1 MNDENKLTH
10 DDYESVL
17 ELLKISEK
25 IRTVYNIFTSD
36 KDEITKRQKNLL
48 KNILKG
54 LLIKEEELLKSLG
67 NNTDKLTKINL
78 ALLDDC
84 EYNRLD
90 VLFDI
95 TENNKNQIIK
105 NRLADQITDLI
116 DKYEAED
123 LQFKYDDFL
132 YRRDPANEMLG
143 NYYLESSIEI
153 DIIKMILYFLNLYIK
168 DSKYSDFKKELINF
182 KNNIMI
188 SFNFL
193 REQLIDEK
201 MKQPELFWNSKLVAD
216 LTNKSKSYLD
226 STKNEYAEDLL
237 FEQVEPFINV
247 LIDNSNENKFMA
259 IISEIFIRTGILFS
273 TPSTYLDFCSFLKQE
288 LESFELS
295 KQSKKAIFT
304 YLDQFKKDKELVR
317 VLSFRQ

>member
-105 NRLADQITDLI
+105 NRLADQISDLI

-153 DIIKMILYFLNLYIK
+153 DIIKTILYFLNLYIK

-317 VLSFRQ
+317 VLILN

>member
-105 NRLADQITDLI
+105 NRLADQISDLI

-153 DIIKMILYFLNLYIK
+153 DIIKTILYFLNLYIK

>member
-1 MNDENKLTH
+1 
-10 DDYESVL
+10 
-17 ELLKISEK
+17 
-25 IRTVYNIFTSD
+25 
-36 KDEITKRQKNLL
+36 
-48 KNILKG
+48 
-54 LLIKEEELLKSLG
+54 
-67 NNTDKLTKINL
+67 
-78 ALLDDC
+78 
-84 EYNRLD
+84 
-90 VLFDI
+90 
-95 TENNKNQIIK
+95 
-105 NRLADQITDLI
+105 
-116 DKYEAED
+116 
-123 LQFKYDDFL
+123 
-132 YRRDPANEMLG
+132 
-143 NYYLESSIEI
+143 
-153 DIIKMILYFLNLYIK
+153 
-168 DSKYSDFKKELINF
+168 
-182 KNNIMI
+182 
-188 SFNFL
+188 
-193 REQLIDEK
+193 